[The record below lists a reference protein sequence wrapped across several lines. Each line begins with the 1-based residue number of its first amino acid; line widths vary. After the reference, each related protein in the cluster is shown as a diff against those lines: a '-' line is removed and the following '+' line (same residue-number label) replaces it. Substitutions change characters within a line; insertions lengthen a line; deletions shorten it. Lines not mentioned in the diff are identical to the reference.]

1 MNGKNLEEERKM
13 SRFLVL
19 GAGKM
24 GLVLAKDLIESHS
37 RNIVTLADISSM
49 QLKKAEKFIKSRRL
63 KTVQMDIEDKKQ
75 REEIFDGHDVALAAL
90 LHKHSLLALDAS
102 VRKGIHFVDVV
113 GEKPAERLRYDREA
127 RKKRITLI
135 SGLGVS
141 PGITNVCV
149 GRAVHLLDET
159 EKAMIYV
166 GGNPVRP
173 TPPLLYRIV
182 YAVDSVLSFYQ
193 RRVQILRKGKTKKIR
208 PLSGMEPVSFVP
220 SFPEMECFYT
230 DGLNSLLYT
239 MKGRIKDELFEKTV
253 RHKGHAQ
260 GVKTLKEC
268 GLFSARPIHIG
279 QEEVIPRKFLEAL
292 LDSRM
297 KLGREK
303 DVTLLRVIVSG
314 KKLKKPIT
322 HVFEMVDFFDSK
334 KNYTSMAKTTTFP
347 ASIAAQMIASGRIRR
362 RGSLFPEDVFH
373 AELYYPFMNELKKR
387 GVLVSYKII

>member
-1 MNGKNLEEERKM
+1 LRRSEREERKM

-24 GLVLAKDLIESHS
+24 GLVLAKDLIESSS
-37 RNIVTLADISSM
+37 RNIVTLADISSL

-63 KTVQMDIEDKKQ
+63 KTVQMDVEDKKQ
-75 REEIFDGHDVALAAL
+75 VEEIFDGHDVVLAAL
-90 LHKHSLLALDAS
+90 LHKHSLLAFDAS
-102 VRKGIHFVDVV
+102 VRKGIHFVDLV
-113 GEKPAERLRYDREA
+113 GEKPAERLQYDREA

-149 GRAVHLLDET
+149 GRAAHLLDET

-166 GGNPVRP
+166 GGNPIHP
-173 TPPLLYRIV
+173 TPPLHYRIV

-193 RRVQILRKGKTKKIR
+193 RPVQILKKGKIKKVR
-208 PLSGMEPVSFVP
+208 PLSGIESVSFA

-230 DGLNSLLYT
+230 DGLHSLLRT
-239 MKGRIKDELFEKTV
+239 MKGRIKDELFEKTI

-268 GLFSARPIHIG
+268 GLFSARPVHIG
-279 QEEVIPRKFLEAL
+279 QEQVIPRKFLGAL
-292 LDSRM
+292 LDSKM
-297 KLGREK
+297 KLGKEK

-314 KKLKKPIT
+314 RKLKKPIT

-334 KNYTSMAKTTTFP
+334 RNYTSMAKTTTFP

-373 AELYYPFMNELKKR
+373 AELYNPFINELKKR
-387 GVLVSYKII
+387 GVLVSHKIV

>member
-1 MNGKNLEEERKM
+1 M

-24 GLVLAKDLIESHS
+24 GLVLAKDLIESNS
-37 RNIVTLADISSM
+37 RNIVTLADVSSM
-49 QLKKAEKFIKSRRL
+49 KLKKAQKFIKSTRL

-75 REEIFDGHDVALAAL
+75 AEAIFDGHDVALAAL
-90 LHKHSLLALDAS
+90 LHRHSLLALDVS
-102 VRKGIHFVDVV
+102 LRKSIHFVDVV
-113 GEKPAERLRYDREA
+113 GEKPAERLRHDGEA

-166 GGNPVRP
+166 GGNPVHP
-173 TPPLLYRIV
+173 KPPLNYRIV
-182 YAVDSVLSFYQ
+182 YAVDSLLNFYQ
-193 RRVQILRKGKTKKIR
+193 RPVQILRKGKIKKVQ
-208 PLSGMEPVSFVP
+208 PLSGIEPISFAP
-220 SFPEMECFYT
+220 YFPEMECFYT
-230 DGLNSLLYT
+230 DGLGSLLDT

-253 RHKGHAQ
+253 RHRGHAR
-260 GVKTLKEC
+260 GVKTLREC
-268 GLFSARPIHIG
+268 GLFSLKPIHIG
-279 QEEVIPRKFLEAL
+279 QEKVIPRKFLEAL

-297 KLGREK
+297 KLGRDR

-314 KKLKKPIT
+314 KKSEKPVT
-322 HVFEMVDFFDSK
+322 HVFEMIDFYDSK
-334 KNYTSMAKTTTFP
+334 KNYTSMAKTTSFP
-347 ASIAAQMIASGRIRR
+347 ASIAAQMIASGRILR

-373 AELYYPFMNELKKR
+373 AELYNPFMNELKKR
-387 GVLVSYKII
+387 GVVVSHKII